1 MKLADGTISNNF
13 LSYKR
18 YILERR
24 KKYALHAQ
32 QINTLQ
38 TILENEALNTYFQP
52 ILDLQTGESF
62 GFEALNRP
70 ISQSVFSTT
79 DELTMSFHLNAYAET
94 WHFNA
99 FMTDYDKTLQSDLP
113 FCF

>member
-32 QINTLQ
+32 QLATLQ
-38 TILENEALNTYFQP
+38 TILEN
-52 ILDLQTGESF
+52 
-62 GFEALNRP
+62 
-70 ISQSVFSTT
+70 
-79 DELTMSFHLNAYAET
+79 
-94 WHFNA
+94 
-99 FMTDYDKTLQSDLP
+99 
-113 FCF
+113 